1 MNLAAALRAF
11 TRSPGFTAVAVL
23 MLTLGIGA
31 STTLFSVVYGVLLK
45 PLPYRDAD
53 RLVIV
58 RAEQDFDG
66 ARQPVRA
73 FFPTPAVEA
82 WPTTAALE
90 RVAFFSASVGALAGS
105 QTADL
110 VNTAVV
116 TASFFKT
123 VDGTLVAGR
132 ALDAADDRE
141 PVAVISDR
149 LSQRRFDGA
158 GDAIGKT
165 LTLNGQPVT
174 IVGVASAT
182 FQVPEPLTDIWLPH
196 GFARVRNPNCCGFT
210 PIARLAA
217 GQTMTAAADEVAAVA
232 ATFASSMPRAFGGVR
247 TQLIGLGES
256 ITGETRPALLVLA
269 ASVALLL
276 VLACANV
283 MNLLLA
289 RNTARLHE
297 AAVRRALGASRGQLI
312 VEALVE
318 SALLATAASIAGVGL
333 AVVSIRV
340 LKVWSPAGL
349 PRLDSVAVDGVVLL
363 FAIALGAVTAA
374 VIGVLPGLQSGDPAS
389 ALKDHQRGSVANPVA
404 RFALR
409 AVTVAQLAIAVILIV
424 GAVLLG
430 RSLIAL
436 TRTDLGVA
444 TDHVATASLNLAMD
458 RPLTDQQ
465 QIELVDRVV
474 QRISQLPQVTA
485 AGIGSARPPDVSRM
499 RLTLNRSG
507 DSDARAS
514 FQAAAVPATPG
525 YFSAL
530 GIRLERG
537 RFFTAADDGPA
548 PPVVI
553 MSAGTA
559 RLLFPDQDALGR
571 TIPLPVLRNGKTAR
585 EEMTVVG
592 IVADVKYNG
601 LDQAADAVV
610 YRPFAQQPHRAP
622 FLVVRTSGDPA
633 SLVSQLQSEIGA
645 VDRGITMADARTM
658 NDVLSQVTLQPRFRT
673 LLLAAFAS
681 LAIVIAAVGVYA
693 LVGYSVSQRSAEIG
707 VRLALGAQSRQI
719 RTMVLREGL
728 VLALVGGAIGLGGAY
743 ALSRLLTTLLYG
755 ITPADPASF
764 VLATAGV
771 LIAGLI
777 ASYLP
782 AVRAARTDP
791 VVAIRGR

>member
-1 MNLAAALRAF
+1 MTIAAALRAF
-11 TRSPGFTAVAVL
+11 TRSPGFAVVVVM
-23 MLTLGIGA
+23 MLTLGIGT
-31 STTLFSVVYGVLLK
+31 STALFGVLYGVLLK

-82 WPTTAALE
+82 WPTTTSLE
-90 RVAFFSASVGALAGS
+90 RVAFFSASVGALAGT
-105 QTADL
+105 QAAEL

-116 TASFFKT
+116 TTAFFKT

-132 ALDAADDRE
+132 ALETVDNSE
-141 PVAVISDR
+141 SVVVISDR
-149 LSQRRFDGA
+149 LSKRRFNGA
-158 GDAIGKT
+158 ADAIGKT
-165 LTLNGQPVT
+165 VTLNGQTVT
-174 IVGVASAT
+174 IIGVAAAT
-182 FQVPEPLTDIWLPH
+182 FQIPEPLTDIWLPH
-196 GFARVRNPNCCGFT
+196 GFARVRNPDCCGFT
-210 PIARLAA
+210 PIARLAS
-217 GQTMTAAADEVAAVA
+217 GVSMTAAADEVAAVA
-232 ATFASSMPRAFGGVR
+232 GTFASTMPRAFGAVR
-247 TQLIGLGES
+247 TQLMGLGES
-256 ITGETRPALLVLA
+256 ITGQTQPALLVLA

-297 AAVRRALGASRGQLI
+297 AAVRRALGASRRQLI

-318 SALLATAASIAGVGL
+318 SALLATAASIGGVGL
-333 AVVSIRV
+333 AAVSIRA
-340 LKVWSPAGL
+340 LKAWSPTAL
-349 PRLDSVAVDGVVLL
+349 PRLDAVAVDGAVLL
-363 FAIALGAVTAA
+363 FAIGLGAVTAVA
-374 VIGVLPGLQSGDPAS
+374 VGILPGLQSGDPAS
-389 ALKDHQRGSVANPVA
+389 ALKDHQRGTVANLFA

-409 AVTVAQLAIAVILIV
+409 AVTVTQLAIAVILIV

-436 TRTDLGVA
+436 TDTDLGVA

-458 RPLTDQQ
+458 RTLTDQQ
-465 QIELVDRVV
+465 QIELVDRVL
-474 QRISQLPQVTA
+474 QRISQFPQVTA
-485 AGIGSARPPDVSRM
+485 AGVGSARPPNASRM

-507 DSDARAS
+507 DSNARAS

-537 RFFTAADDGPA
+537 RLFTAADDGPA

-559 RLLFPDQDALGR
+559 RLMFPEQDALGR

-601 LDQAADAVV
+601 LDQVADAVV

-633 SLVSQLQSEIGA
+633 GLVSQLQSEIGA

-658 NDVLSQVTLQPRFRT
+658 NDVLSQVTLQPRLRT
-673 LLLAAFAS
+673 LLLAFFAS

-693 LVGYSVSQRSAEIG
+693 VIGYSVSQRTAEIG

-719 RTMVLREGL
+719 RTMVMREGL
-728 VLALVGGAIGLGGAY
+728 ILALVGGMIGLGGAY

-755 ITPADPASF
+755 IAPADPASF
-764 VLATAGV
+764 ALGIAIV
-771 LIAGLI
+771 LIAGLT
-777 ASYLP
+777 ASCIP

>member
-1 MNLAAALRAF
+1 MTIAAALRAF
-11 TRSPGFTAVAVL
+11 TRSPGFAAVVVL

-31 STTLFSVVYGVLLK
+31 STTLFSVVYGLLLK

-66 ARQPVRA
+66 AHQPARA

-82 WPTTAALE
+82 WPTTTSLE
-90 RVAFFSASVGALAGS
+90 RVAFFSASVGALAGT
-105 QTADL
+105 QAAEL

-116 TASFFKT
+116 TTAFFKT

-132 ALDAADDRE
+132 ALETVDNSE
-141 PVAVISDR
+141 SVVVISDR
-149 LSQRRFDGA
+149 LSKRRFNGA
-158 GDAIGKT
+158 ADAIGKT
-165 LTLNGQPVT
+165 VTLNGQTVT
-174 IVGVASAT
+174 IIGVAAAT
-182 FQVPEPLTDIWLPH
+182 FQIPEPLTDIWLPH
-196 GFARVRNPNCCGFT
+196 GFARVRNPDCCGFT
-210 PIARLAA
+210 PIARLAS
-217 GQTMTAAADEVAAVA
+217 GVSMTAAADEVAAVA
-232 ATFASSMPRAFGGVR
+232 GTLASTMPRAFGGVS
-247 TQLIGLGES
+247 THLMSLGES
-256 ITGETRPALLVLA
+256 ITGQTQPALLVLA

-297 AAVRRALGASRGQLI
+297 AAVRRALGASRRQLI

-318 SALLATAASIAGVGL
+318 SALLATAASIGGVGL
-333 AVVSIRV
+333 AAGSIRA
-340 LKVWSPAGL
+340 LKAWSPAAL
-349 PRLDSVAVDGVVLL
+349 PRLDAVAVDGAVLL
-363 FAIALGAVTAA
+363 FAIGLGAVTAVA
-374 VIGVLPGLQSGDPAS
+374 VAILPGLQSGDPAS
-389 ALKDHQRGSVANPVA
+389 ALKDHQRGTVANPFA

-409 AVTVAQLAIAVILIV
+409 AVTVTQLAIAVILIV

-436 TRTDLGVA
+436 TDTDLGVA

-458 RPLTDQQ
+458 RTLTDQQ
-465 QIELVDRVV
+465 QIELVDRVL
-474 QRISQLPQVTA
+474 QRISQFPQVTA
-485 AGIGSARPPDVSRM
+485 AGVGSARPPNASRM

-507 DSDARAS
+507 DSNARAS

-537 RFFTAADDGPA
+537 RLFSATDDGSA

-559 RLLFPDQDALGR
+559 RLMFPEQDALGR

-610 YRPFAQQPHRAP
+610 YRPFSQQPHRAP
-622 FLVVRTSGDPA
+622 YLVVRTSGDPA
-633 SLVSQLQSEIGA
+633 GLVSQLQSEVGA

-658 NDVLSQVTLQPRFRT
+658 NDVLSQVTLQPRLRS
-673 LLLAAFAS
+673 LLLAIFAS

-693 LVGYSVSQRSAEIG
+693 VIGYSVSQRTAEIG

-719 RTMVLREGL
+719 RTMVMREGL
-728 VLALVGGAIGLGGAY
+728 LLALVGVTIGLGGAY

-755 ITPADPASF
+755 IAPADPASF
-764 VLATAGV
+764 ALGTATV
-771 LIAGLI
+771 LIAGLT
-777 ASYLP
+777 ASCIP

>member
-1 MNLAAALRAF
+1 MAIAAAVRTF
-11 TRSPGFTAVAVL
+11 TRSPGFAVVVVM
-23 MLTLGIGA
+23 MLTLGIGT
-31 STTLFSVVYGVLLK
+31 STTLFSVLYGVLLK

-82 WPTTAALE
+82 WPTTTSLE
-90 RVAFFSASVGALAGS
+90 RVAFFSASVGALAGT
-105 QTADL
+105 QAAEL

-116 TASFFKT
+116 TTSFFKT

-132 ALDAADDRE
+132 ALETVDNSE
-141 PVAVISDR
+141 SVVVISDR
-149 LSQRRFDGA
+149 LSKRRFNGA
-158 GDAIGKT
+158 ADAIGKT
-165 LTLNGQPVT
+165 VTLNGQTVT
-174 IVGVASAT
+174 IIGVAAAT
-182 FQVPEPLTDIWLPH
+182 FQIPEPLTDIWLPH
-196 GFARVRNPNCCGFT
+196 GFARVRNPDCCGFT
-210 PIARLAA
+210 PIARLAS
-217 GQTMTAAADEVAAVA
+217 GVSMTAAADEVAAVA
-232 ATFASSMPRAFGGVR
+232 GTFASTMPRAFGAVR
-247 TQLIGLGES
+247 TQLMGLGES
-256 ITGETRPALLVLA
+256 ITGQTQPALLVLA

-297 AAVRRALGASRGQLI
+297 AAVRRALGASRRQLI

-318 SALLATAASIAGVGL
+318 SALLATAASIGGVGL
-333 AVVSIRV
+333 AAVSIRA
-340 LKVWSPAGL
+340 LKAWSPAAL
-349 PRLDSVAVDGVVLL
+349 TRLDAVAVDGAVLL
-363 FAIALGAVTAA
+363 FTIGLGAVTAVA
-374 VIGVLPGLQSGDPAS
+374 VGILPGLQSGDPAS
-389 ALKDHQRGSVANPVA
+389 ALKDHQRGTVANPFA

-409 AVTVAQLAIAVILIV
+409 AVTVTQLAIAVILIV

-436 TRTDLGVA
+436 TDTDLGVA
-444 TDHVATASLNLAMD
+444 TDHVATASLNLAMV
-458 RPLTDQQ
+458 RTLTDQQ
-465 QIELVDRVV
+465 QIELVDRVL
-474 QRISQLPQVTA
+474 QRISQFPQVTA
-485 AGIGSARPPDVSRM
+485 AGVGSARPPNASRM

-507 DSDARAS
+507 DSNARA

-537 RFFTAADDGPA
+537 RLFTAADDGPA

-559 RLLFPDQDALGR
+559 RLMFPEQDALGR

-592 IVADVKYNG
+592 IVADVKYSG

-633 SLVSQLQSEIGA
+633 GLVSQLQSEIGA

-658 NDVLSQVTLQPRFRT
+658 NDVLSQVTLQPRLRT
-673 LLLAAFAS
+673 LLLAIFAS
-681 LAIVIAAVGVYA
+681 LAFVIASVGVYA
-693 LVGYSVSQRSAEIG
+693 VIGYSVSQRTAEIG

-719 RTMVLREGL
+719 RTMVMREGL
-728 VLALVGGAIGLGGAY
+728 ILALVGGTIGLGGAY

-755 ITPADPASF
+755 IAPADPASF
-764 VLATAGV
+764 ALGTAIV
-771 LIAGLI
+771 LIAGLT
-777 ASYLP
+777 ASCIP